1 MARLAGPAVR
11 RAPLRLLDRYV
22 GREFVRIFGITVVG
36 FPLMTIVIN
45 LADNID
51 KYLSRGV
58 PVRRIA
64 AAYVFALPEQVFF
77 IIPAAVLFATVFSVG
92 SFSRHSE
99 ITAAK
104 ASGVSFHRL
113 AVPVFVLAVFA
124 AILTYGVGEIVPVAN
139 ERRDV
144 LLGEREL
151 RSQSARYSF
160 VYRADGGRTYAIRSL
175 NIPRHEMVD
184 VQIEREGTGPEF
196 PGYFLTATRAA
207 FDSTRGWILERG
219 TMRLFLGR
227 DRELAFTFDSLRQR
241 ALTERPADLLTEPKA
256 PDQMNYRELGHYVR
270 TLERSGSEANKL
282 KVERALKI
290 AIPVTCLVIAL
301 FGAPLG
307 LTGHRAGPAYG
318 VAVSLGTTIVFL
330 MMVQLSKAVGAGGVV
345 PPVLAAWL
353 PNAVFGVG
361 GVTLF
366 VRART

>member
-1 MARLAGPAVR
+1 MH
-11 RAPLRLLDRYV
+11 APLRLLDRYV
-22 GREFVRIFGITVVG
+22 TRDFLRIFGITVLG

-58 PVRRIA
+58 PIRQIA
-64 AAYVFALPEQVFF
+64 AGYVFNVPEQVFF
-77 IIPAAVLFATVFSVG
+77 IIPAAVLFATVFAVG

-113 AVPVFVLAVFA
+113 VAPVFVLAVFA
-124 AILTYGVGEIVPVAN
+124 ALLTYGVGEIVPLAN
-139 ERRDV
+139 EKAAV

-151 RSQSARYSF
+151 RSQSARYNF

-175 NIPRHEMVD
+175 NLPLHEMVD
-184 VQIEREGTGPEF
+184 VQIEREGTGPDF
-196 PGYFLTATRAA
+196 PGYFLTAVRGSY
-207 FDSTRGWILERG
+207 DPTRGWTLARG
-219 TMRLFLGR
+219 TMRLFLSP
-227 DRELAFTFDSLRQR
+227 DHEVALTFDSLRQR
-241 ALTERPADLLTEPKA
+241 ALTERPVDLLTEPKD
-256 PDQMNYRELGHYVR
+256 PNQMNYRELGHYVR
-270 TLERSGSEANKL
+270 TLERSGSDANKL

-290 AIPVTCLVIAL
+290 AIPVTCLIIAL

-307 LTGHRAGPAYG
+307 LTGQRSGAAFG

-330 MMVQLSKAVGAGGVV
+330 SLVQISKAVGAGGVV
-345 PPVLAAWL
+345 PPLVAAWF
-353 PNAVFGVG
+353 PNAIFGVG
-361 GVTLF
+361 GLVLF